1 VEPTEAEERRHLL
14 LAMQGDPDAF
24 AALVAPRRARLL
36 LLLVAAIGDWHEAED
51 GLQEALW
58 QAFTRLRTLRAA
70 DAFDSWLRAV
80 VLNEARDRL
89 RKAVARGRRE
99 GSPAG
104 DLGDIER
111 LAAVGDVGAEAEAG
125 DGLPTAGA
133 TGVLAAI
140 ALLPP
145 AERRVGTLVWL
156 AGLSPREIAGTL
168 GVPAGRVYTALH
180 RARRRFRWL
189 FYRPDDYRKDVD
201 AVPDESIAL
210 ACYAIDP
217 ERLLAHWSRT
227 RPDLR
232 VTPVE
237 AHDEDAPVKIGLFW
251 EAPALA
257 PAPPPTSVALPL
269 DQLAEA
275 AGFDLEPFGDRLQ
288 RFSFGG
294 RPYFLPYRDTP
305 HAVLYNADL
314 LGRLGLPLPP
324 ADWTWDEFFGYC
336 DRCKA
341 AGVPALTPQTP
352 CGFEV
357 AYVAEQLG
365 CSDTDWTALPE
376 AVDFTRRWNAKGYA
390 APFGPGWIG
399 QAFFEGQTAF
409 YCFQAGHP
417 SSLIERWGSR
427 FRWGMAPMPRFSR
440 SDPHVTLWHRVAVS
454 VRGVAADPLAAFRV
468 VQALFTD
475 GPELRGD
482 ELPARRTP
490 AAMRAWREQALPL
503 GKECLLDL
511 DRATGPLGVTR
522 LLQCLPDAGMTFWNL
537 LMDRVSM
544 EEALATLRAG
554 GAAHMAGARLQS
566 SEN

>member
-1 VEPTEAEERRHLL
+1 MTRTEAEERLHLV

-24 AALVAPRRARLL
+24 AALVAPRRPRLL
-36 LLLVAAIGDWHEAED
+36 LLLAAAIGDWHEAED

-70 DAFDSWLRAV
+70 DAFDGWLRAV

-89 RKAVARGRRE
+89 RQAGARTRRE
-99 GSPAG
+99 GLPAG
-104 DLGDIER
+104 GLAEIER
-111 LAAVGDVGAEAEAG
+111 LPGRRDAGAESEPG
-125 DGLPTAGA
+125 QDPLTSGA
-133 TGVLAAI
+133 SGVLAAI

-156 AGLSPREIAGTL
+156 AGLSPRETAGTL
-168 GVPAGRVYTALH
+168 GVPAGRVHTALH

-189 FYRPDDYRKDVD
+189 FYRPDDYRRDVD
-201 AVPDESIAL
+201 TVPGESVAL
-210 ACYAIDP
+210 ACYAVDP

-232 VTPVE
+232 ATPVE
-237 AHDEDAPVKIGLFW
+237 PHRSDAAVKIGLFW

-257 PAPPPTSVALPL
+257 AAPPQASVALPL

-275 AGFDLEPFGDRLQ
+275 AGFDLEPFGDRLR
-288 RFSFGG
+288 RFSWGG

-324 ADWTWDEFFGYC
+324 ADWTWEEFFGYC

-341 AGVPALTPQTP
+341 AGIPALTTQTP
-352 CGFEV
+352 CGFEL

-365 CSDTDWTALPE
+365 CTETDWTALPE

-390 APFGPGWIG
+390 APFHGWIG
-399 QAFFEGQTAF
+399 QAFFEGRTAF
-409 YCFQAGHP
+409 YCFQAGQP

-427 FRWGMAPMPRFSR
+427 FRWGIAPMPRFAR
-440 SDPHVTLWHRVAVS
+440 SDPHLTLWHRVAVS
-454 VRGVAADPLAAFRV
+454 VRGVAPDPLAAFRV

-475 GPELRGD
+475 GPPLRGD
-482 ELPARRTP
+482 ELPAHRTP
-490 AAMRAWREQALPL
+490 AALGAWREQPLPL
-503 GKECLLDL
+503 GKECLWEL

-522 LLQCLPDAGMTFWNL
+522 LLPCLPDAGITFWDL
-537 LMDRVSM
+537 LMDRVSL
-544 EEALATLRAG
+544 EEALATLRAAG
-554 GAAHMAGARLQS
+554 SAHQAGAPLQYA
-566 SEN
+566 EN

>member
-1 VEPTEAEERRHLL
+1 
-14 LAMQGDPDAF
+14 MQGDPDAF

-36 LLLVAAIGDWHEAED
+36 LLLVAAIGDWQEAED

-58 QAFTRLRTLRAA
+58 QAFTRLPTLREVA
-70 DAFDSWLRAV
+70 AFDGWLRTV

-89 RKAVARGRRE
+89 RQAVARGRRE
-99 GSPAG
+99 GLPAG
-104 DLGDIER
+104 DLADIER
-111 LAAVGDVGAEAEAG
+111 LVGMGDAG
-125 DGLPTAGA
+125 DRAPAGEGPETAGA
-133 TGVLAAI
+133 AGVLAAL

-145 AERRVGTLVWL
+145 AERRVGTLAWL
-156 AGLSPREIAGTL
+156 AGLPPREIASTL
-168 GVPAGRVYTALH
+168 GVPAGRVHTALH
-180 RARRRFRWL
+180 RARRRFRWV

-201 AVPDESIAL
+201 AVPDESIAM
-210 ACYAIDP
+210 ACYAVDP
-217 ERLLAHWSRT
+217 ERLLGHWSRA

-237 AHDEDAPVKIGLFW
+237 AHRADAPVKIGLFW

-257 PAPPPTSVALPL
+257 PAPPPAAVALPL

-275 AGFDLEPFGDRLQ
+275 AGLDLEPFGNRLR
-288 RFSFGG
+288 RFCWGG

-305 HAVLYNADL
+305 HVVLYNADL

-365 CSDTDWTALPE
+365 CTDTDWRALPE
-376 AVDFTRRWNAKGYA
+376 AVDFTRRWNARGYA
-390 APFGPGWIG
+390 APFRPGWIG
-399 QAFFEGQTAF
+399 QAFFAGQTAF
-409 YCFQAGHP
+409 YCFQAGQP
-417 SSLIERWGSR
+417 SSLIERFGSR
-427 FRWGMAPMPRFSR
+427 FRWGVAPMPRFLR
-440 SDPHVTLWHRVAVS
+440 SDPHITLWHRVAVS
-454 VRGVAADPLAAFRV
+454 VRGVAPDPLAAFRV

-475 GPELRGD
+475 GPGPRGD
-482 ELPARRTP
+482 ELPAHRTP

-503 GKECLLDL
+503 GKECLLEL
-511 DRATGPLGVTR
+511 ESATGPLGVTR
-522 LLQCLPDAGMTFWNL
+522 LLQCLPDAGMTFWDL
-537 LMDRVSM
+537 LMERVPM
-544 EEALATLRAG
+544 QDALSTLRASG
-554 GAAHMAGARLQS
+554 SAHAAGAPLQYA
-566 SEN
+566 EN